1 MDGYQTYQI
10 YQSLKLHFT
19 SDYDAIKYNFKT
31 AVRKDTFERR
41 RDRYFFEK
49 LSRRFDKEKLIHYF
63 TSNLIQNP
71 NIWIGD
77 MSDKIYNDYVSRYDK
92 LTYMLSQDM
101 KLMSDKGYSFDQ
113 LCTTSDNNSLNFF
126 LESIRSDE
134 IQIESVVLV
143 DIMVNFLN
151 RLKRDLNDPLGI
163 NKDLIDLLLKYKLI
177 MLQSPLPLAKLKEKL
192 LNTFTNSP
200 TYSSID
206 SVVN

>member
-1 MDGYQTYQI
+1 MNGYNTYQI

-19 SDYDAIKYNFKT
+19 SDYDAVKYNFKT
-31 AVRKDTFERR
+31 AVRQDTFERR

-71 NIWIGD
+71 NAWIGD
-77 MSDKIYNDYVSRYDK
+77 MSDEIYNAYIARYDK

-101 KLMSDKGYSFDQ
+101 NLMSDKEYSFDQ
-113 LCTTSDNNSLNFF
+113 LCTTSDDNTSNVF
-126 LESIRSDE
+126 LESLRSGE
-134 IQIESVVLV
+134 IQLESVVLV

-151 RLKRDLNDPLGI
+151 RLKSDLSDPLGI

-177 MLQSPLPLAKLKEKL
+177 MLQSPLPHNKLKEKV
-192 LNTFTNSP
+192 LNTFTNK
-200 TYSSID
+200 
-206 SVVN
+206 

>member
-143 DIMVNFLN
+143 DIMVNFLKK
-151 RLKRDLNDPLGI
+151 LKGEIIDPLGI
-163 NKDLIDLLLKYKLI
+163 NKDMINLLLKYKLI

>member
-192 LNTFTNSP
+192 LNTFTKSQ

>member
-19 SDYDAIKYNFKT
+19 SDYDAVKYNFKT
-31 AVRKDTFERR
+31 AVRQDTFERR

-71 NIWIGD
+71 NAWIGD
-77 MSDKIYNDYVSRYDK
+77 MSDEIYNAYIARYDK

-101 KLMSDKGYSFDQ
+101 NLMSDKEYSFDQ
-113 LCTTSDNNSLNFF
+113 LCTTSDDNTTNVF
-126 LESIRSDE
+126 LESLRSGE
-134 IQIESVVLV
+134 IQLESVVLV

-151 RLKRDLNDPLGI
+151 RLKSDLSDPLGI

-177 MLQSPLPLAKLKEKL
+177 MLRSPLPHNKLKEKV
-192 LNTFTNSP
+192 LNSFTNK
-200 TYSSID
+200 
-206 SVVN
+206 

>member
-19 SDYDAIKYNFKT
+19 SDYDAVKYNYRT
-31 AVRKDTFERR
+31 AVKRDTFERR

-49 LSRRFDKEKLIHYF
+49 LSRRFNKEKLIHYF

-71 NIWIGD
+71 SVWIGD
-77 MSDKIYNDYVSRYDK
+77 MSDEIYNDYIARYDK

-101 KLMSDKGYSFDQ
+101 NLLSDKGYSFDQ
-113 LCTTSDNNSLNFF
+113 LCTTSDNNTSNVF
-126 LESIRSDE
+126 LESLRADE
-134 IQIESVVLV
+134 IHLESVVLV

-151 RLKRDLNDPLGI
+151 RLKSDLSDPLGI

-177 MLQSPLPLAKLKEKL
+177 MLQSPLPHSKLKEKV
-192 LNTFTNSP
+192 LNTFTNK
-200 TYSSID
+200 
-206 SVVN
+206 